1 MMEKH
6 KHKYLIKLG
15 LVFSLM
21 MSSSFIMHGAL
32 SVQAEERSML
42 LDDEEMPVNIVL
54 EQSQFNLIVGE
65 SATLVINEE
74 ESNYDPLLIQYEL
87 VPSGFISH
95 DPKTGTITALKVGK
109 ATINIISL
117 ENNNEILASA
127 SVDVRALEGT
137 ISFKDPV
144 SQLKREQEYQMELTV
159 SDSLASLPVS
169 WSSSDSSILEVDKN
183 GLVTAKGL
191 GTASITAQVD
201 SYTVTHEITVI
212 SILEKISFN
221 GSGVELE
228 IRQNVDIPSLIYVPY
243 DTTSNKVA
251 TYSTSNKDIFII
263 ENGQIRGVGVGEAQ
277 LIATVG
283 DLTTSIPVIVSPIK
297 NADGAEVLTLGQHTV
312 VEDAIVYTVDYLD
325 LFKGDKIALEF
336 DEESLLAT
344 LKEERL
350 TRVRI
355 LLDERL
361 TERNFKNVSSFA
373 FSKEMFGE
381 SFELLDIQLEDL
393 KENLLIAYRFE
404 EVMPNGVNLL
414 YSVKEITPENALYQ
428 KIQTKSY
435 QLSFDQPFFN
445 GTYQVFLPGEQISTS
460 PGQMHFLY
468 ELEGEKLNKTHLQSI
483 SDTDNIIELS
493 ISNNEN
499 VITFNKI
506 AILSNKG
513 LILSLASVVVAMAAF
528 GITKGIKNIR
538 SRKLVV

>member
-54 EQSQFNLIVGE
+54 EQSQFNLMVGE

-87 VPSGFISH
+87 VHSGIISH
-95 DPKTGTITALKVGK
+95 DPETGTITALTVGK
-109 ATINIISL
+109 ATINIISR

-137 ISFKDPV
+137 ISFKNPV

-191 GTASITAQVD
+191 GTTSITAQVD

-212 SILEKISFN
+212 SILEKMSFN
-221 GSGVELE
+221 GSEVELE

-297 NADGAEVLTLGQHTV
+297 NADGAEVLSLGQHTV
-312 VEDAIVYTVDYLD
+312 VEDAIVYTVDNLD

-361 TERNFKNVSSFA
+361 TERNFRNVSSFA
-373 FSKEMFGE
+373 LSKEMFGE

-493 ISNNEN
+493 ICNNEN